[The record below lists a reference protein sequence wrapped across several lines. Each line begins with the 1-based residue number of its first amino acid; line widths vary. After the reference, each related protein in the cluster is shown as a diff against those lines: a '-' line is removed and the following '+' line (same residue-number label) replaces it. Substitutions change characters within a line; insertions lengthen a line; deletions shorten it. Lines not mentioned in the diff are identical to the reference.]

1 MFAICSKLDGPE
13 VYYKVRQRLHVITYI
28 WNLKK
33 NKQMN
38 IITETDSQRE
48 QTTDYQWGEG
58 WMEVQ
63 DRGGD

>member
-1 MFAICSKLDGPE
+1 MES
-13 VYYKVRQRLHVITYI
+13 
-28 WNLKK
+28 KK

>member
-33 NKQMN
+33 NK
-38 IITETDSQRE
+38 
-48 QTTDYQWGEG
+48 
-58 WMEVQ
+58 
-63 DRGGD
+63 